1 MIPSLPIVKM
11 DGTGGTPL
19 CLVLAFLGV
28 FLSSCVTTRE
38 ASHRAT
44 PPEESEFVKIKIPIP
59 GTSRVYPT
67 WHTPSPGCPVL
78 LLHAVNGLTPDL
90 LEFALLLEDWGYRA
104 YVPALF
110 GHPFANKHAFGNG
123 RMVPSLIAVSAS
135 ARWDCASTEHSGIVV
150 DDTAALSRHICE
162 KEGCPVAVIGNSFSG
177 HFPLAILD
185 DPSVRLAVVGQPS
198 LPVKTWPQ
206 LALRLPHT
214 PYERRSLLVS
224 NEKWNDIVTALRKC
238 PKKQIVGFHY
248 VEDPMA
254 PVERF
259 DELHERLSCANLSDR
274 FTAYVMTPPGDCYA
288 EERRSWVVSTTTTE
302 KMKHTTPHSTFLDG
316 KNERDLGWFRSRLR
330 EALARSW

>member
-1 MIPSLPIVKM
+1 MTQRLPTEKM
-11 DGTGGTPL
+11 DGPGKIAL
-19 CLVLAFLGV
+19 CLVLVLLGG
-28 FLSSCVTTRE
+28 LLAGCVTTRE
-38 ASHRAT
+38 TGQRT
-44 PPEESEFVKIKIPIP
+44 PAPEESEFVKIKIPIP
-59 GTSRVYPT
+59 GASRVYPT

-110 GHPFANKHAFGNG
+110 GHPFASNHAFGNG

-150 DDTAALSRHICE
+150 DDTAALSRYICE

-224 NEKWNDIVTALRKC
+224 NEKWKDIVTALHKC
-238 PKKQIVGFHY
+238 PKKHIIGFHY
-248 VEDPMA
+248 LEDPMA

-259 DELHERLSCANLSDR
+259 DELHERLHCADLSDR
-274 FTAYVMTPPGDCYA
+274 FTAYVLTPPGDPYA
-288 EERRSWVVSTTTTE
+288 EERRSWVISATTSE
-302 KMKHTTPHSTFLDG
+302 KKKHTTPHSTFLDG
-316 KNERDLGWFRSRLR
+316 QNGRDLNWFRARLR
-330 EALARSW
+330 EALERSW